1 MKNKETLILMYKD
14 FEVLSFEV
22 NYKSRPKIQ
31 ILEEL
36 EHFDLAPYGIK
47 KDNEKN
53 NQILLRFF
61 NSRKIA
67 ENRWDYDL
75 IIKNVGCEDSFELA
89 FKGHGLS
96 LSNHYWFKRIG
107 EELKYDDINFFSN
120 KWDDSFARS
129 VLNGKYEELSKYD
142 LNVPDIVTQGWAV
155 KGWIYD
161 NGPKLIKLGIVK
173 DQYEDSLGEVL
184 ASRLAS
190 RILKED
196 EVLKYDLV
204 KVGDKYG
211 SICKPLVD
219 IDEELVP
226 LSVVLPHDLYE
237 LFLGKNNN
245 KDKNREFFKRVSEYG
260 MPELYELFVKISC
273 LRSLCFISDLHFDN
287 ICVIRNTKTGK
298 LKPAPIH
305 DLAGAFGT
313 SRTGKEFIT
322 KLNKGS
328 YFIIYFLFS
337 FLESSWDYSWYDS
350 SKLEG
355 FESEIREILSKSS
368 FYTPDLL
375 EKIIDVYQ
383 HQKEALDEIKTK
395 SERLYL

>member
-1 MKNKETLILMYKD
+1 MLNQETLTLMYKD
-14 FEVLSFEV
+14 YEVLTFIV
-22 NYKSRPKIQ
+22 DYVDRPKIR
-31 ILEEL
+31 IIKEL
-36 EHFDLAPYGIK
+36 EHFDLAPYGVSK
-47 KDNEKN
+47 GNESN
-53 NQILLRFF
+53 NMRLLRFF
-61 NSRKIA
+61 NSRKIS

-75 IIKNVGCEDSFELA
+75 IIKNIGCRDSFELA

-96 LSNHYWFKRIG
+96 LSNHYWFKREG
-107 EELKYDDINFFSN
+107 EDLKYDDINFFSN
-120 KWDDSFARS
+120 KWDDSFARA
-129 VLNGKYEELSKYD
+129 VLNGKYEELSKCD
-142 LNVPDIVTQGWAV
+142 LNVPDIVTQGWSV

-204 KVGDKYG
+204 KVNDKYG
-211 SICKPLVD
+211 SICKPLVG

-226 LSVVLPHDLYE
+226 LSVVLPNDLYE

-245 KDKNREFFKRVSEYG
+245 KDKNREFFKRVSKFG

-273 LRSLCFISDLHFDN
+273 IRSLCFVSDLHFDN
-287 ICVIRNTKTGK
+287 ICVIRNIKTGK

-350 SKLEG
+350 TKLEG
-355 FESEIREILSKSS
+355 FEKEIRDILSKSN
-368 FYTPDLL
+368 FYTPELIDR
-375 EKIIDVYQ
+375 IIDVYK
-383 HQKEALDEIKTK
+383 HQLEALNEISKK
-395 SERLYL
+395 SVTL

>member
-1 MKNKETLILMYKD
+1 MKNQETLTLMYKD
-14 FEVLSFEV
+14 YEVLTFVVDYV
-22 NYKSRPKIQ
+22 NRPKIRL
-31 ILEEL
+31 IKEL
-36 EHFDLAPYGIK
+36 ERFDLAPYGVE
-47 KDNEKN
+47 KDNDSN
-53 NQILLRFF
+53 NMRLLRFF
-61 NSRKIA
+61 NSRKIS

-75 IIKNVGCEDSFELA
+75 IIKNIGCRDSFELA

-96 LSNHYWFKRIG
+96 LSNHYWFKREG
-107 EELKYDDINFFSN
+107 EDLKYEDINFFSN
-120 KWDDSFARS
+120 KWDDSFARA
-129 VLNGKYEELSKYD
+129 VLNGKYEELSKCD

-184 ASRLAS
+184 ASRLAC
-190 RILKED
+190 RILKEND
-196 EVLKYDLV
+196 VLKYDLV

-226 LSVVLPHDLYE
+226 LSVVLPNDLYQ
-237 LFLGKNNN
+237 LFLGRN
-245 KDKNREFFKRVSEYG
+245 
-260 MPELYELFVKISC
+260 SC

-287 ICVIRNTKTGK
+287 ICVIRNTKTNK
-298 LKPAPIH
+298 IKPAPIH

-313 SRTGKEFIT
+313 SKTGKEFIT

-337 FLESSWDYSWYDS
+337 FLESSWDYSWYEPTRLD
-350 SKLEG
+350 G
-355 FESEIREILSKSS
+355 FEEEIRKILSNSN
-368 FYTPDLL
+368 FYTPELI
-375 EKIIDVYQ
+375 ERIIDVYQ
-383 HQKEALDEIKTK
+383 HQKDALDEISKK
-395 SERLYL
+395 N

>member
-1 MKNKETLILMYKD
+1 MKNQETLILMYKD
-14 FEVLSFEV
+14 YEVLSFEV
-22 NYKSRPKIQ
+22 DYVKRPKIK
-31 ILEEL
+31 IIKEL
-36 EHFDLAPYGIK
+36 EHFDLAPYGVS
-47 KDNEKN
+47 KDNEN
-53 NQILLRFF
+53 NNTRLLRFF

-75 IIKNVGCEDSFELA
+75 IIKNTGVKDSFELA

-96 LSNHYWFKRIG
+96 LSNHYWFKRVG
-107 EELKYDDINFFSN
+107 EDLKYDDINFFSN
-120 KWDDSFARS
+120 KWDDSFARAVIS
-129 VLNGKYEELSKYD
+129 GKYEELSKCD
-142 LNVPDIVTQGWAV
+142 LNVPDVVTQGWSA

-173 DQYEDSLGEVL
+173 DHYEDSLGEVL

-196 EVLKYDLV
+196 EVLKYDLIRV
-204 KVGDKYG
+204 NDKYA
-211 SICKPLVD
+211 SICKPLVG

-226 LSVVLPHDLYE
+226 LSVVLPYDLYD

-287 ICVIRNTKTGK
+287 ICVIRNTKTNK
-298 LKPAPIH
+298 IKPAPIH

-313 SRTGKEFIT
+313 SRTGKEFIS

-355 FESEIREILSKSS
+355 FENEIREILSKSS
-368 FYTPDLL
+368 FYKPELL
-375 EKIIDVYQ
+375 ERIIDVYQ
-383 HQKEALDEIKTK
+383 HQKEALNEISKK
-395 SERLYL
+395 SVTL